1 MNGNTVMRMHKKIGK
16 ELVLFMSA
24 DSIPLWILFFACVVG
39 GAYFAAT
46 ESSFSAVNKIKIKT
60 LADDGNKRAKGAMYI
75 INKFDKALTTLLV
88 GNNVTKIA
96 GASVFTLLATKFFE
110 GILEKNPEGY
120 ASFVGLFGSTPENF
134 LSSFAFSMICSVLS
148 TVVIF
153 LFSEMIPKSFAN
165 DRSETVSL
173 IFQGSLRLLMKL
185 LTPISAFFNLISA
198 GASKL
203 FAGKEAAPSITE
215 DELTEIIDTAEEEG
229 VVDEEQGDMLKSALE
244 FAETTVSDIMTM
256 EKDIDWICVNAT
268 TEEILEAIRNTN
280 FSRMPVKA
288 ANSERVIGTVRAR
301 AFLTEY
307 HKNPK
312 VKLRSVMVPPFVVR
326 SDAKIDDL
334 LNEMRQHK
342 RHMAIVQDE
351 NKKVVGLVT
360 IEDILEELVGEIFD
374 EEDVVDQNFRA
385 LGGNRYLVNTH
396 MLVGN
401 ALERMGYEKPAPR
414 SIAAKPLL
422 SFVLE
427 TLGRLPVEEES
438 FLYEDLEISAE
449 TLEDGR
455 LTEVIVRILDEEDLA
470 KRLAAENGEE
480 VEA

>member
-1 MNGNTVMRMHKKIGK
+1 
-16 ELVLFMSA
+16 MSA
-24 DSIPLWILFFACVVG
+24 DSIPLWIVFLICVVG

-46 ESSFSAVNKIKIKT
+46 ESSFSAVNKIRIKT

-75 INKFDKALTTLLV
+75 LNKFDKALTTLLV

-110 GILEKNPEGY
+110 DLWKKNPDAY
-120 ASFVGLFGSTPENF
+120 ARVAGMFGSNSDMF

-173 IFQGSLRLLMKL
+173 VFQGSLRFLMKL
-185 LTPISAFFNLISA
+185 LTPFSAFFNLIST
-198 GASKL
+198 GVSKL
-203 FAGKEAAPSITE
+203 FASNEAEPSITE
-215 DELTEIIDTAEEEG
+215 DELTEIFDTAEEEG

-244 FAETTVSDIMTM
+244 FSEKTVGDIMTM
-256 EKDIDWICVNAT
+256 EKDIDFIGVGAT

-288 ANSERVIGTVRAR
+288 ANSDRVIGTVRVR

-312 VKLRSVMVPPFVVR
+312 VKLRSVIVPPFIVR

-334 LNEMRQHK
+334 LNEMRQYK

-351 NKKVVGLVT
+351 QKKVVGLVT

-385 LGGNRYLVNTH
+385 LGGNRYMVNTH

-401 ALERMGYEKPAPR
+401 VLERMGYEKVVPR
-414 SIAAKPLL
+414 SIVVKPML

-427 TLGRLPVEEES
+427 TLGRFPAEEES
-438 FLYEDLEISAE
+438 FVYEDLEITAK
-449 TLEDGR
+449 TVQDGR
-455 LTEVIVRILDEEDLA
+455 LTEVIVHILSEEDLA
-470 KRLAAENGEE
+470 ERAAAESGEE